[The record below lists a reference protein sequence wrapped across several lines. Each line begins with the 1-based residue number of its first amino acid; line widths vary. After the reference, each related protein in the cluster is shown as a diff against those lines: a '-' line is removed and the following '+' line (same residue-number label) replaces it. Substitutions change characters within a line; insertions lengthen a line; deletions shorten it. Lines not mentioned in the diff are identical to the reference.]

1 MTGEREKGE
10 KIKRYSY
17 ADNKQTKICLSAIM
31 QLTQKSII
39 KLEKACQEIK
49 KRASEQLESMKQS
62 S

>member
-49 KRASEQLESMKQS
+49 NELLNNQS
-62 S
+62 Q